1 MMPKKTAADL
11 RLSRPPRPAYQH
23 ALDPNDKAPDVF
35 AVTWD
40 SARTNVVVLHYRNLR
55 SPLPCCEV
63 TGSVTAEDRAR
74 QTAEIPAQ
82 VHTLA
87 RLKMPCGIDEVGR

>member
-1 MMPKKTAADL
+1 MPKKSAADL

-35 AVTWD
+35 AVAWD
-40 SARTNVVVLHYRNLR
+40 DTRTRVSVVHYRNR
-55 SPLPCCEV
+55 ISTKPCCSIEGAV
-63 TGSVTAEDRAR
+63 TDDDRAR

-87 RLKMPCGIDEVGR
+87 RLRMPCGIDER